1 MKVHPHITMG
11 LTAGAFLLIGTLAVA
26 QSSSAGSPASTKA
39 VAATVVH
46 PRDAATGQASGRRQD
61 QFGHAPGVAGTPS
74 TQQPANSAESRKHIG
89 GVKYE
94 DRTASVPHGALS
106 GQPNAK
112 GIQEKGLNSTGAAQ
126 PNEMA
131 IKENGIPASK
141 PKPKP

>member
-1 MKVHPHITMG
+1 MKVHPHIAMG

-26 QSSSAGSPASTKA
+26 QTSSAGSPTSTKA
-39 VAATVVH
+39 AAATVVH

-61 QFGHAPGVAGTPS
+61 QFGHASGVAGAPS
-74 TQQPANSAESRKHIG
+74 TQQPANSAESRKHIA

-94 DRTASVPHGALS
+94 DRTASEPQGALS
-106 GQPNAK
+106 GQPSAK

-131 IKENGIPASK
+131 IKENGISASK

>member
-39 VAATVVH
+39 AAATVVH

-61 QFGHAPGVAGTPS
+61 QFGHASGVAGTSS
-74 TQQPANSAESRKHIG
+74 TQPANSAESRKHIA

-94 DRTASVPHGALS
+94 DRTASTPQGALS
-106 GQPNAK
+106 GQPSAK

-131 IKENGIPASK
+131 IKENGISASK